1 MIMMMHARPTR
12 SDSLLAGLAVLAIVG
27 LALGQPAP
35 PVVEQSG
42 PNAARQAERSGPV
55 SPSPMPPSP
64 QAVDQLLDA
73 AFLTPDQRKD
83 KRIQFGRYTA
93 EDLDTPARVA
103 RAALIRGAY
112 DDPSLVAG
120 DADPLDRAEAA
131 LRRGDFDAMFKDL
144 GDIRTPRASRLRVE
158 AFDHL
163 SKYDDATKEAKPVID
178 DLLAGKLKTADDIA
192 EGVRIL
198 AIRTR
203 LRGPAQAGGSP
214 ADYGAMMQLLADA
227 RTRLDRF
234 AWPVILAEAELLYE
248 KDNRSQAAEA
258 MEQALAL
265 NPTSADAWTLLGR
278 LTVDSFNFGS
288 TERIARR
295 LDLLAGDW
303 SGADP
308 EDPGESLPGSVSP
321 LAAKLI
327 ARTQLRQSE
336 GKLALEVLEPA
347 LTKYPN
353 MPELLALKCAAEAVG
368 FDFAASDSCL
378 EQFDRAYGRSPMAH
392 LAVGSAL
399 SEARQ
404 YERSRKHLLEAARR
418 QPMDAEPHI
427 TLGLMLLQAGDDAGA
442 LTALEKSFKLDPFN
456 VRADNSLRLARE
468 LQAYERVETPH
479 YVIRYKPGKRPD
491 GTAGDELLACE
502 MAGPLEA
509 NHDAVTGKPEA
520 GVRGGIDHVPAQK
533 TIIDLMPDHQWF
545 GVRIAGMP
553 AIHTIAASTGPVIAM
568 ESPREGPK
576 HQGSYDW
583 VRVLRHE
590 YVHTVTLS
598 RTSNRI
604 PHWFTEASAVFLENA
619 PRDFSTV
626 QLLTGVLVADK
637 LFDFTDIN
645 IAFVRPRRPSDR
657 SQAYAQGHWMYEYIC
672 ARFGERAPLDLM
684 DKYAAGVREEE
695 AFSSVLGIGRTQFF
709 EDFKKWARN
718 QVVEWGML
726 PPEGDPTLKAL
737 LARQTLTKP
746 DLEPERRSA
755 LERIA
760 SGKEEENDEDVE
772 LVEATPELVKSL
784 LEAHPRHPDVL
795 ELAVDD
801 AVKAAGGKASPDM
814 VPLIERYA
822 RARPVD
828 PKPHRLLARMYLEAA
843 GADASQL
850 AAQAAAAI
858 PHLEFLDAREQKSP
872 TLAMELARRH
882 AAIGDMDKAKLKA
895 ERATQLSP
903 FDPRPREL
911 AATIALQRKDVVSA
925 ERHIVALTKIEPDR
939 EIHARRLEALGRM
952 KAATPLNSA
961 TDAPADPPAG
971 R

>member
-1 MIMMMHARPTR
+1 
-12 SDSLLAGLAVLAIVG
+12 
-27 LALGQPAP
+27 
-35 PVVEQSG
+35 
-42 PNAARQAERSGPV
+42 
-55 SPSPMPPSP
+55 MPPSP

-83 KRIQFGRYTA
+83 KRIQFGRYTV

-112 DDPSLVAG
+112 DDPSLVAA

-131 LRRGDFDAMFKDL
+131 LRRGDFEAVTKEL
-144 GDIRTPRASRLRVE
+144 GDLRTPRAVRVRVE
-158 AFDHL
+158 ALDHL
-163 SKYDDATKEAKPVID
+163 SRFDDATNTAKPLIEA
-178 DLLAGKLKTADDIA
+178 LLAGNLKTADEIA
-192 EGVRIL
+192 EGVRVL

-203 LRGPAQAGGSP
+203 LRGPAQAGNSP
-214 ADYGAMMQLLADA
+214 ADYTAMMQLLADA
-227 RTRLDRF
+227 RTRLDRL
-234 AWPVILAEAELLYE
+234 AWPVILVEAELLYD
-248 KDNRSQAAEA
+248 KDNRGQAAEA
-258 MEQALAL
+258 LEQVLTL

-288 TERIARR
+288 TEKIARR

-303 SGADP
+303 TGTDP
-308 EDPGESLPGSVSP
+308 DDLGEDLPGSVSP
-321 LAAKLI
+321 QAAKLI

-336 GKLALEVLEPA
+336 GKLALEVLGPA
-347 LTKYPN
+347 MARYPN
-353 MPELLALKCAAEAVG
+353 MPELRALKCAAEAVG
-368 FDFAASDSCL
+368 FDFASADSCL
-378 EQFDRAYGRSPMAH
+378 EEFDRAHGRSPLAH

-404 YERSRKHLLEAARR
+404 YERSRKHLVEAARR

-427 TLGLMLLQAGDDAGA
+427 TLGLMLLQAGDDMGA
-442 LTALEKSFKLDPFN
+442 LAALEKSFALDPFN

-468 LQAYERVETPH
+468 LQTYERVETPH

-509 NHDAVTGKPEA
+509 NHAAVTGKPES

-626 QLLTGVLVADK
+626 QLLTNVLVADK

-718 QVVEWGML
+718 QVIEWGML
-726 PPEGDPTLKAL
+726 PPEGEPTLRAL
-737 LARQTLTKP
+737 LAKQTLIKP
-746 DLEPERRSA
+746 DLEPEVRAS

-760 SGKEEENDEDVE
+760 AGKEEESDAEVE
-772 LVEATPELVKSL
+772 LVEATPELVKTL
-784 LEAHPRHPDVL
+784 LEGHPTHPDVL

-801 AVKAAGGKASPDM
+801 AVKSAGGKATAEL

-822 RARPVD
+822 RARSVD

-843 GADASQL
+843 DADPSQL
-850 AAQAAAAI
+850 VAQAAAAI
-858 PHLEFLDAREQKSP
+858 PHLEFLDSREQKSP
-872 TLAMELARRH
+872 TLSMELARRH
-882 AAIGDMDKAKLKA
+882 AAIGEMDKAKIKA

-911 AATIALQRKDVVSA
+911 AATIALQRKDFVSA

-939 EIHARRLEALGRM
+939 DIHTRRLEALSRM
-952 KAATPLNSA
+952 KAAQPS
-961 TDAPADPPAG
+961 TDASAEPSTG